1 MEIEIGELVVDN
13 EIKISD
19 VELEIIKQYP
29 ELEDLEVTPSSVEQT
44 FTHPNSYGY
53 DEVKVKGV
61 EASTIN
67 ITPTKE
73 NQQHIGLYGTV
84 NVSGVTSSIDSN
96 IVPNNIKNGVTIL
109 GVTGDLTDQLDASA
123 DDTLQNMNL
132 QSATRIR
139 NYCFRYCN
147 NLKHVTLGYSVKNIG
162 DNAFDG
168 CPALES
174 VIIENGVTLISL
186 QAFRYCTSLITVDLG
201 TALANLGASS
211 FYSCSALKH
220 IKIPSRVSIIRN
232 QTFYGCASME
242 YYDFTDH
249 TTIPSLQGTD
259 AFYSI
264 PATCKIVVPDD
275 LYETW
280 ITRTNWSNFASN
292 IIKESE
298 WNA

>member
-29 ELEDLEVTPSSVEQT
+29 ELEDLEVTPSSIEQT

-139 NYCFRYCN
+139 NNCFQYCN
-147 NLKHVTLGYSVKNIG
+147 NLKHVTLGYSVKTIG
-162 DNAFDG
+162 DNSFSS
-168 CPALES
+168 CSNLETL
-174 VIIENGVTLISL
+174 VIEGATNINAY
-186 QAFRYCTSLITVDLG
+186 AFRYCNHLYSVDLG
-201 TALANLGASS
+201 QQLTVLGATSFMGDSS
-211 FYSCSALKH
+211 LQH
-220 IKIPSRVSIIRN
+220 IKIPKGVTIIRN
-232 QTFYGCASME
+232 QTFSGCTSME
-242 YYDFTDH
+242 YYDFTDY

-259 AFYSI
+259 AFYNI
-264 PATCKIVVPDD
+264 PASCKIVVPDD
-275 LYETW
+275 LYENW
-280 ITRTNWSNFASN
+280 IIKTNWSNYASH

-298 WNA
+298 WDA

>member
-29 ELEDLEVTPSSVEQT
+29 ELEDLEVTPSSIEQT

-139 NYCFRYCN
+139 NNCFQYCN
-147 NLKHVTLGYSVKNIG
+147 NLKHVTLGHSVKTIG
-162 DNAFDG
+162 DNSFSS
-168 CPALES
+168 CSNLETV
-174 VIIENGVTLISL
+174 VIEGATNINAY
-186 QAFRYCTSLITVDLG
+186 AFRYCSRLYSVDLG
-201 TALANLGASS
+201 QQLTVLGATS
-211 FYSCSALKH
+211 FMGCPSLQH
-220 IKIPSRVSIIRN
+220 IKIPKGVKIIRN
-232 QTFYGCASME
+232 QTFSGCTSME

-259 AFYSI
+259 AFYNI

-280 ITRTNWSNFASN
+280 ITRTNWSNFSSN

>member
-1 MEIEIGELVVDN
+1 MEFEIGEIIVN
-13 EIKISD
+13 EELKIND
-19 VELEIIKQYP
+19 LQLDIIKQYP
-29 ELEDLEVTPSSVEQT
+29 EIEDLEVTPSSIEQN

-53 DEVKVKGV
+53 DKVKVKGV

-139 NYCFRYCN
+139 NNCFQYCN
-147 NLKHVTLGYSVKNIG
+147 NLKHVTLGYSVKTIG
-162 DNAFDG
+162 DNSFSS
-168 CPALES
+168 CSNLETV
-174 VIIENGVTLISL
+174 VIEGATGIYAY
-186 QAFRYCTSLITVDLG
+186 AFRYCNRLYSVDLG
-201 TALANLGASS
+201 QNLTSLGAASFMGDSS
-211 FYSCSALKH
+211 LQH
-220 IKIPSRVSIIRN
+220 IKIPKGVTIIRS
-232 QTFYGCASME
+232 QAFQGCTGME
-242 YYDFTDH
+242 YYDFTDY
-249 TTIPSLQGTD
+249 TTIPSLQSTD
-259 AFYSI
+259 VFYNI
-264 PATCKIVVPDD
+264 PAACKIVVPDD

-280 ITRTNWSNFASN
+280 ITRTNWSNFSSH